1 MLLCQRNRGQS
12 GQGHFGQNQNWIV
25 KIFHYSI
32 NIYIY
37 TIVSNDRVSEIDFD
51 HFDLDHNDHKK
62 THKMEYQNLEIS
74 TNYRI
79 FAEKSKTCEQS
90 YNA

>member
-12 GQGHFGQNQNWIV
+12 GQGHFGQNQNWKV
-25 KIFHYSI
+25 KICHYSI

-51 HFDLDHNDHKK
+51 HFDLDHFDRRKQILSWPGVLSSYVHKIK
-62 THKMEYQNLEIS
+62 EII
-74 TNYRI
+74 YAFR
-79 FAEKSKTCEQS
+79 A
-90 YNA
+90 